1 MTNGRPSVKFSLQ
14 STEDPVSA
22 PAPATQGNL
31 PPLRRPGHRTASAG
45 KVVAA
50 GLACLLALGG
60 ITVLSVPGL
69 SKPIRGFFT
78 TADLDIIPYE
88 VKPAALPIT
97 VSDKGALESSKNQE
111 VLCQVEGST
120 TIISI
125 LPEGTKVKKGD
136 LVCDLDSA
144 SLNDSLTNQKIAT
157 QGAEASFQN
166 AKLTR
171 EVAQIAVKEYEEGI
185 FLQDKATCEG
195 EIKLAESDLARS
207 SDRVDWA
214 VRMYEKG
221 YVSKAAK
228 VSEELNFQKAKFAL
242 EQAQSKL
249 HVLLDYTKG
258 KTIKEL
264 RSEVEKARSDE
275 LAKEQTFQ
283 LEKTKEAKLVKQI
296 INCKLFAPGD
306 GIVVYANDTN
316 RSFGNNA
323 PQIEE
328 GATVRERQK
337 IFSLPDITRMQVN
350 TKVHESQ
357 IDKITPDM
365 KARIRVDA
373 FSDTELEGTVLDVAP
388 LPDPNTIFSS
398 DVKVYTTRVRIDNPL
413 PGLRPG
419 MNAEVT
425 ILVDRKENVL
435 SVPVQAIIEYS
446 SKDHVALRTPSG
458 FERREVELG
467 ATNDKFVEVTK
478 GVTAG
483 AVVALNP
490 LTLISENEKRE
501 LFGVDGKS
509 AGKKDWVGFAK
520 AKDAKVAAGG
530 ATKPGKAA
538 PAAGKGGDP
547 AKAKGGDLAKAKGR
561 TKGAGGGGFGAFGA
575 KFQNMAPEDR
585 AKLRTASPEER
596 SEILK
601 RAGFTDDEIEQM
613 QQMRAGGGGGGGFGG
628 GPPGGGFG
636 GGPPGGGGRGPAGGG
651 N

>member
-1 MTNGRPSVKFSLQ
+1 MMNGRPSVKFSLQ
-14 STEDPVSA
+14 STEDPASA

-31 PPLRRPGHRTASAG
+31 PPLRRPSHRRASAG
-45 KVVAA
+45 KVIAA

-78 TADLDIIPYE
+78 TADLDIVPYE

-97 VSDKGALESSKNQE
+97 VTDKGALESSKNQD
-111 VLCQVEGST
+111 VQCQVEGST
-120 TIISI
+120 TIITI

-136 LVCDLDSA
+136 LVCELDSA

-171 EVAQIAVKEYEEGI
+171 EVAEIAVKEYEEGI

-195 EIKLAESDLARS
+195 EIKLAQSDLARS

-242 EQAQSKL
+242 EQAESKL
-249 HVLLDYTKG
+249 HVLLDFTRD

-306 GIVVYANDTN
+306 GIVVYANDTS

-328 GATVRERQK
+328 GAAVRERQK
-337 IFSLPDITRMQVN
+337 IFSLPDISRMQVN

-373 FSDTELEGTVLDVAP
+373 FSDQELTGTVIDVAP
-388 LPDPNTIFSS
+388 LPDPNTMFSS
-398 DVKVYTTRVRIDNPL
+398 DVKVYTTRVKIDNPL

-425 ILVDRKENVL
+425 ILVDRKEKVL
-435 SVPVQAIIEYS
+435 SVPVQAVIEYGG
-446 SKDHVALRTPSG
+446 KDHLAIRTPSG
-458 FERREVELG
+458 YDRREVDLG

-520 AKDAKVAAGG
+520 AKDAAVAAEG
-530 ATKPGKAA
+530 ATEPGKAA

-547 AKAKGGDLAKAKGR
+547 AKAKGDLAKAKGR

-613 QQMRAGGGGGGGFGG
+613 QQMRAGGGGGGFGG
-628 GPPGGGFG
+628 GRPGGGGFG

>member
-1 MTNGRPSVKFSLQ
+1 MF
-14 STEDPVSA
+14 
-22 PAPATQGNL
+22 
-31 PPLRRPGHRTASAG
+31 
-45 KVVAA
+45 VV
-50 GLACLLALGG
+50 GLACLLPLGG

-69 SKPIRGFFT
+69 SKSIRGYFT
-78 TADLDIIPYE
+78 TTDLDIVPYE

-97 VSDKGALESSKNQE
+97 VSDKGALESSKNQD
-111 VLCQVEGST
+111 VQCQVEGST

-125 LPEGTKVKKGD
+125 LSEGTKVRKGD
-136 LVCDLDSA
+136 LVCELDSA

-171 EVAQIAVKEYEEGI
+171 EVAEIAVKEYEEGI

-195 EIKLAESDLARS
+195 EINLAQSDLARS

-228 VSEELNFQKAKFAL
+228 VSEELNFQKANFAL

-306 GIVVYANDTN
+306 GIVVYANDTT
-316 RSFGNNA
+316 RSYGNNA

-328 GATVRERQK
+328 GAAVRERQK
-337 IFSLPDITRMQVN
+337 IFSLPDITRMHVN

-357 IDKITPDM
+357 IDKIKPDM

-373 FSDTELEGTVLDVAP
+373 FSDTELAGTVIDVAP
-388 LPDPNTIFSS
+388 LPDPNSIFSS
-398 DVKVYTTRVRIDNPL
+398 DVKVYTTRVKIDNPL

-446 SKDHVALRTPSG
+446 GKDHVALRTPSG

-467 ATNDKFVEVTK
+467 DTNDRLVEVTK
-478 GVTAG
+478 GITAG

-520 AKDAKVAAGG
+520 AKDAEVAAGG
-530 ATKPGKAA
+530 ATEPSKAA
-538 PAAGKGGDP
+538 LAAGAGKGGELASAKGGDP
-547 AKAKGGDLAKAKGR
+547 AKAKAKGR
-561 TKGAGGGGFGAFGA
+561 TKGAGGGFGGAFAA
-575 KFQNMAPEDR
+575 KFQTIAPEDR
-585 AKLRTASPEER
+585 AKLKTASPEER
-596 SEILK
+596 NEILK
-601 RAGFTDDEIEQM
+601 RAGFTDDELEQM
-613 QQMRAGGGGGGGFGG
+613 RQRREQGGGGGGRPGGGGGFGG
-628 GPPGGGFG
+628 GPPGGG
-636 GGPPGGGGRGPAGGG
+636 GGGRPAEGG

>member
-1 MTNGRPSVKFSLQ
+1 MMNGRPSVKFSLQ
-14 STEDPVSA
+14 STEDPASA
-22 PAPATQGNL
+22 PAPATRENL
-31 PPLRRPGHRTASAG
+31 PPLRRPSHRRASAG
-45 KVVAA
+45 KVIAV

-69 SKPIRGFFT
+69 SKSIRGFFST
-78 TADLDIIPYE
+78 TDLDIIPYE

-97 VSDKGALESSKNQE
+97 VSDKGTLESSKNQD

-125 LPEGTKVKKGD
+125 QPQGTKVKKGE
-136 LVCDLDSA
+136 LVCELDSA
-144 SLNDSLTNQKIAT
+144 SLRDSLTNQKIAT

-171 EVAQIAVKEYEEGI
+171 EVAEIAVKEYE
-185 FLQDKATCEG
+185 KA
-195 EIKLAESDLARS
+195 I
-207 SDRVDWA
+207 
-214 VRMYEKG
+214 
-221 YVSKAAK
+221 
-228 VSEELNFQKAKFAL
+228 FAL

-249 HVLLDYTKG
+249 HVLLDYTRG

-275 LAKEQTFQ
+275 LAKEQTYQ
-283 LEKTKEAKLVKQI
+283 LERTKEAKLEKQI
-296 INCKLFAPGD
+296 VNCKLFAPGD
-306 GIVVYANDTN
+306 GIVVYANDPQ
-316 RSFGNNA
+316 RSFGSNA

-337 IFSLPDITRMQVN
+337 IFSLPDISRMQIN

-446 SKDHVALRTPSG
+446 GKDHVALRTPSG

-520 AKDAKVAAGG
+520 AKDAEVAAGG
-530 ATKPGKAA
+530 ATEPGKAA
-538 PAAGKGGDP
+538 SAAGKGGDL
-547 AKAKGGDLAKAKGR
+547 AKAKGDLAKAKGR

-613 QQMRAGGGGGGGFGG
+613 QQMRAGGGGGGFGG
-628 GPPGGGFG
+628 GRPGGGGFG